1 MSCPNILRALG
12 IAGVALFVLTAFTP
26 LPNILDRRTGIVAQ
40 VEPAEAIVVLGAG
53 LRAPGVMSESSLR
66 RALHGIILYRTG
78 FAPLLVF
85 SGPAGKGGVVE
96 AEVRAEMARRLGIAP
111 TALLTEPTAQ
121 TTREEAL
128 RIAALLQPMGVR
140 LILLVTSQE
149 HMARSQRLFA
159 NAGFAVHPA
168 PVDDLGRANTPG
180 ARLRLMQSVSQEFLA
195 RLYYW
200 LAGYL

>member
-12 IAGVALFVLTAFTP
+12 IAGIALFVLTAFTP
-26 LPNILDRRTGIVAQ
+26 LPNILDRRTGISGQ

-53 LRAPGVMSESSLR
+53 LQARGVMSESSLR

-85 SGPAGKGGVVE
+85 SGPAGKGGFVE
-96 AEVRAEMARRLGIAP
+96 AEVRADMARLLGIAP
-111 TALLTEPTAQ
+111 TALLTEPSAQ

-128 RIAALLQPMGVR
+128 RIAALLQPMGVHI
-140 LILLVTSQE
+140 ILLVTGQE

-159 NAGFAVHPA
+159 NAGFTVHPA

-180 ARLRLMQSVSQEFLA
+180 PRLRLMQRVLQEFLA